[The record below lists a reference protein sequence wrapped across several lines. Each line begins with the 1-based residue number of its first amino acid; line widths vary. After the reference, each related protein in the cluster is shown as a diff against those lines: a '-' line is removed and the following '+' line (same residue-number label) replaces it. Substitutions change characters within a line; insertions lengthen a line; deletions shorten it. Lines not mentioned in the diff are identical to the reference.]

1 MAKYSTLTDADKN
14 RYWET
19 YYGTR
24 DTLRFAIID
33 LAVAADEAKWSS
45 DSSAILA
52 EKLRLESELARL
64 QNHSTAVA
72 ADDDAIAAP
81 SAADVAKVKALADQV
96 DGLTVTANT
105 YAKAVDAADDALKTY
120 NKVRG

>member
-1 MAKYSTLTDADKN
+1 MAA
-14 RYWET
+14 
-19 YYGTR
+19 TR
-24 DTLRFAIID
+24 DEERY
-33 LAVAADEAKWSS
+33 VAEVVGWRNALHTRDE
-45 DSSAILA
+45 LA

-81 SAADVAKVKALADQV
+81 SAADVARVKALADQV

-105 YAKAVDAADDALKTY
+105 YAKAVDAADEALKTY